1 MKIFKMSLM
10 LLIVIQAL
18 SMKASAQEPDRDY
31 TFPQIAPFRSAGPA
45 VRPRIVVRELPS
57 VPASLSSY
65 RLAPAEVN
73 EAYVRRIA
81 SALDLQLTAG
91 APQGGRWNV
100 SEAGREPSEKRRL
113 TVYQASGALTYMLP
127 EVIFTPISMG
137 ATQPD
142 LPSEAE
148 ALDLAVRFLREADLL
163 PADARTGRDQV
174 RFARTTATERDTREG
189 RDLRQIAT
197 NIEVRFSRTLD
208 GYEVR
213 GPGAKLYVTFGDWGR
228 IVGLTQVWRAI
239 ERADA
244 SLPALQPEEAVR
256 LLQDGAGVIDA
267 DPDCAQAEVSRMEIV
282 YWMQGPKDEQRS
294 ALPAYR
300 LEGLCHDERGRETG
314 GFQAYAPAVRN
325 APVPTGGT
333 GE

>member
-1 MKIFKMSLM
+1 MKPFKMILM
-10 LLIVIQAL
+10 LLILIQAL
-18 SMKASAQEPDRDY
+18 SGQASAQEPGRDY
-31 TFPQIAPFRSAGPA
+31 TFPRIAPFRSAGPA

-73 EAYVRRIA
+73 EAYVGRIA
-81 SALDLQLTAG
+81 SALGMQLTAG

-100 SEAGREPSEKRRL
+100 SAAGREPSEKRRL
-113 TVYQASGALTYMLP
+113 TVYQTSGALTYMLP
-127 EVIFTPISMG
+127 EIIFTPG

-174 RFARTTATERDTREG
+174 RFSRTTATERDTREG
-189 RDLRQIAT
+189 RDLRQIVT
-197 NIEVRFSRTLD
+197 NIEVRFPRTLD

-213 GPGAKLYVTFGDWGR
+213 GPGAKLYVTFGEQGR
-228 IVGLTQVWRAI
+228 IVGVTKVWRAI
-239 ERADA
+239 EKADA
-244 SLPALQPEEAVR
+244 SLPAIQPEEAIR
-256 LLQDGAGVIDA
+256 LLQDGTGVIDA
-267 DPDCAQAEVSRMEIV
+267 DLACAQAEISRMEVV
-282 YWMQGPKDEQRS
+282 YWMMGPKDEQRS
-294 ALPAYR
+294 VLPAYR
-300 LEGLCHDERGRETG
+300 LEGRCLDERGGETG
-314 GFQAYAPAVRN
+314 DFQAYAPAVRN
-325 APVPTGGT
+325 PPVPTGGN